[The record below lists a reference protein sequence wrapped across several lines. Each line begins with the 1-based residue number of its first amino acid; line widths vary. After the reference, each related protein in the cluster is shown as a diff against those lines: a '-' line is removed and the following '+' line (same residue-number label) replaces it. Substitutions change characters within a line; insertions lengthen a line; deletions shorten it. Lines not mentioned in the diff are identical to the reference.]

1 MSMSLFQNFSGID
14 SEYLDAAYADDAET
28 AAIVFEQYLSD
39 LPGNLEILKE
49 SIRNQDVEKFQ
60 HHIHKQKPGFSY
72 VGLTDV
78 TQKIQELQVK
88 VTSKEDMSRLQPEID
103 GMVARIEGSSD
114 VIRKILSSLTG
125 H

>member
-1 MSMSLFQNFSGID
+1 MSTSLFHNFSDID
-14 SEYLDAAYADDAET
+14 ADYLDAAYADDAET

-39 LPGNLEILKE
+39 LPGNLEVLKE
-49 SIRNQDVEKFQ
+49 SIRNGDVERFQ

-88 VTSKEDMSRLQPEID
+88 VASREDMNRLKPEID

-114 VIRKILSSLTG
+114 VIRKILSRLQA
-125 H
+125 